1 MKTRILRTTSVL
13 ALLAAGVAACDS
25 GGGGGGGTTGG
36 GLVITPPPPV
46 ASPVEDGF
54 GLGFGAIFRTGEN
67 TDPTDPP
74 ENALIP
80 VTFTTDPV
88 PIP

>member
-1 MKTRILRTTSVL
+1 
-13 ALLAAGVAACDS
+13 
-25 GGGGGGGTTGG
+25 
-36 GLVITPPPPV
+36 VITPPPPV